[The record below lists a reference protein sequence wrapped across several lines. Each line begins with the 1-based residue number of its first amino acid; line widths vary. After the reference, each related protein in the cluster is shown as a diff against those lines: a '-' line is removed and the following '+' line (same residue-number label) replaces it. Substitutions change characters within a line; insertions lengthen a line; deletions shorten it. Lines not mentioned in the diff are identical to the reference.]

1 MQRDR
6 RVADM
11 RAMKTTTRAWS
22 RRKRR
27 EHRAARQAAA
37 RAVMLAADEP
47 TFIAMEVSDAF
58 LARAKTPPSDR
69 ERERVEWVAMCV
81 GSYLAEVGR
90 PGQWGS
96 IHVPELSPWLS
107 SLDRRALRDFCF
119 TLAWLV
125 SFLGTCCDLSPG
137 CALRIIS
144 ELAQWSEDRGLNVDV
159 RAAAGPLPAVN

>member
-1 MQRDR
+1 
-6 RVADM
+6 M
-11 RAMKTTTRAWS
+11 RAMKTTTRAWG

-27 EHRAARQAAA
+27 EHRAAREAAA
-37 RAVMLAADEP
+37 RAIELAAEEP

-58 LARAKTPPSDR
+58 IMESRPPATDHDR
-69 ERERVEWVAMCV
+69 QRIEWVALWV

-96 IHVPELSPWLS
+96 IHVPELAPGLAD
-107 SLDRRALRDFCF
+107 LDRPQLRDFCF

-125 SFLGTCCDLSPG
+125 SFLGVYDALSPA

-159 RAAAGPLPAVN
+159 RAAAGPLPATN